1 MTLLFIGYTAGLAT
15 AGIGILI
22 DMILDKRR
30 QDKQRRLNSER
41 GYVDYR
47 IIKNIR
53 KRA

>member
-1 MTLLFIGYTAGLAT
+1 MKLLFIGYLIGLAT
-15 AGIGILI
+15 AGLGLFIEEV
-22 DMILDKRR
+22 LDKRR